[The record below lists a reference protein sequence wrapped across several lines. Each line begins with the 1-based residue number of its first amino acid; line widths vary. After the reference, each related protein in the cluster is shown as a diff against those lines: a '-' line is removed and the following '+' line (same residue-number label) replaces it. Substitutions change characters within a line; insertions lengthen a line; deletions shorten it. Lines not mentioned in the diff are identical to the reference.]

1 MFAGII
7 SFLGSV
13 IWTVIKIAA
22 VLLVIFI
29 IWHFVTLKKAIK
41 VKDEIDKDP
50 EAYFAKQEEE
60 RKKKINE
67 ENGVIDADFRMT
79 SNEKVD
85 EEE

>member
-1 MFAGII
+1 M
-7 SFLGSV
+7 GSV

>member
-1 MFAGII
+1 M
-7 SFLGSV
+7 GSV
-13 IWTVIKIAA
+13 IWTVLKIAA
-22 VLLVIFI
+22 VLLVILI
-29 IWHFVTLKKAIK
+29 IWHYVTLKKAIK